1 MNHFSGAQSMRMR
14 RKNGLRSLKLLW
26 CGIPMNLIIIN
37 MLATKTNQ
45 GKNAY
50 IIIIFVF
57 VKFTWISDI
66 HFQEHILSHDKNQY
80 SNEDAHYCVFP
91 FVKRCKGNLN
101 FSASRF

>member
-37 MLATKTNQ
+37 MFATKTNQ

-50 IIIIFVF
+50 IIIIFEYVE
-57 VKFTWISDI
+57 FTWILDI

-80 SNEDAHYCVFP
+80 SNEDAHYYILP
-91 FVKRCKGNLN
+91 IVKKVQSNITIDKKH
-101 FSASRF
+101 